1 MSEQIKGK
9 VDLNRVS
16 HSVRAAQ
23 AVLQYGVGAMVDF
36 PDQTLVTAAPEYWS
50 GDTGRI
56 YDDRFA
62 KALGVDYFAIPT
74 NIAYARFPEW
84 YFALSAESFSLCRN
98 GLTSIEK
105 VRIPRF

>member
-1 MSEQIKGK
+1 MSEQVKTKIELNK
-9 VDLNRVS
+9 VT

-50 GDTGRI
+50 GKSRI

-62 KALGVDYFAIPT
+62 KPWVWTTLRYPPILRIPVFL
-74 NIAYARFPEW
+74 NGIS
-84 YFALSAESFSLCRN
+84 ALSAENSSH
-98 GLTSIEK
+98 
-105 VRIPRF
+105 